1 MHEERTADF
10 SLPWC
15 IALFKDPS
23 LQRIP
28 TAFRVIHGSTLAN
41 NLLGIELF
49 NERSIPAVQTF
60 IKRRPRPKNVCSPH
74 DHHDIEICML
84 LSLGRGVEGI
94 AGTAHGGIVALM
106 LDEVMAQLAS
116 EIFGRDSIITA
127 NLNVEFKRRLDTPRV
142 VLAKAYM
149 EDGGEEVKGGD
160 DRGESRRRLKIRG
173 RIEDGEGGIFAEG
186 TSVFVK
192 LRPKM

>member
-15 IALFKDPS
+15 MALFSDPT
-23 LQRIP
+23 LHRIP
-28 TAFRVIHGSTLAN
+28 TGFRIIHGSTVSN

-60 IKRRPRPKNVCSPH
+60 IKRHPSPNNACAPH
-74 DHHDIEICML
+74 NHHDIEIYML
-84 LSLGRGVEGI
+84 VSLGRGVEGI
-94 AGTAHGGIVALM
+94 AGTAHGGVVALM
-106 LDEVMAQLAS
+106 LDEVMAHLAS
-116 EIFGRDSIITA
+116 EVFGRDSIMTK

-142 VLAKAYM
+142 VLARAYM
-149 EDGGEEVKGGD
+149 EGGEEEFKGGD
-160 DRGESRRRLKIRG
+160 FGGKGRRKVKIRG
-173 RIEDGEGGIFAEG
+173 RIEDGEGGVFAEG

-192 LRPKM
+192 LRPKL